1 MTDVQTSTQPT
12 EKPVF
17 DNILDGADAI
27 LSRWE
32 DADENQPSEDLAE
45 EANEPLVDETE
56 LEPREEEEIDLEQE
70 EAEEGEEDLE
80 SESEE
85 QEELQELEITDDTE
99 IEVLVDGKSHQVSLS
114 NLKRLYGQEASL
126 TRKSQ
131 ETATQRKQAE
141 EQLSKTNLVL
151 SKMLERAEAKY
162 KPYSEVDM
170 LVASKSLSDEDFAQL
185 RKEANDAETEL
196 KFLKEEADAL
206 YKDTQ
211 AQQQQKLQQ
220 AATEA
225 VKVLQNDIP
234 DWSNNLYNDIR
245 TYAISEGL
253 GEADVNSYVDPV
265 VIKILNK
272 ARLYDQA
279 KKVSTTK
286 KKATAKKILRA
297 KKAPQNDTQKKQ
309 KNMQAARERMRD
321 SHDRDDIAEVIL
333 QRWES

>member
-1 MTDVQTSTQPT
+1 
-12 EKPVF
+12 
-17 DNILDGADAI
+17 
-27 LSRWE
+27 
-32 DADENQPSEDLAE
+32 
-45 EANEPLVDETE
+45 
-56 LEPREEEEIDLEQE
+56 
-70 EAEEGEEDLE
+70 
-80 SESEE
+80 
-85 QEELQELEITDDTE
+85 
-99 IEVLVDGKSHQVSLS
+99 
-114 NLKRLYGQEASL
+114 
-126 TRKSQ
+126 
-131 ETATQRKQAE
+131 
-141 EQLSKTNLVL
+141 
-151 SKMLERAEAKY
+151 
-162 KPYSEVDM
+162 M
-170 LVASKSLSDEDFAQL
+170 LVASKSLGNEDFAQL

-196 KFLKEEADAL
+196 KFLREEADAL

-297 KKAPQNDTQKKQ
+297 KKAPQTETQKKQ
-309 KNMQAARERMRD
+309 KNMAAQRD
-321 SHDRDDIAEVIL
+321 KLRVSNDRDDIADVIL
-333 QRWES
+333 SRWET

>member
-321 SHDRDDIAEVIL
+321 SHDRDDIADVIL
-333 QRWES
+333 SRWES

>member
-1 MTDVQTSTQPT
+1 MTDVQTSTQQT

-70 EAEEGEEDLE
+70 EAEEEEEDLE
-80 SESEE
+80 PEAEE

-141 EQLSKTNLVL
+141 EQLGKTNLVL

-170 LVASKSLSDEDFAQL
+170 LVASKSLGDEDFAQL

-321 SHDRDDIAEVIL
+321 SHDRDDIADVIL
-333 QRWES
+333 SRWES